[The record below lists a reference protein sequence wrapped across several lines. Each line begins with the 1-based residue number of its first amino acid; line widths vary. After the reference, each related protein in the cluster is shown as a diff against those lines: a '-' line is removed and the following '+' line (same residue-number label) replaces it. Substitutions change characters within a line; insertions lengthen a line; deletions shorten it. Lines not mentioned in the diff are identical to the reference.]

1 MIRIEACILAALLLV
16 TGTWAALP
24 AERAT
29 PDDTARFLAGLSPS
43 PSSPLT
49 TLTKSAVW
57 QTHASR
63 FDALFDL
70 KDRVSLS
77 KIHLFE
83 HKEIPHT
90 EQPLLYFFSGPDFLY
105 ANAFFPHASTYV
117 LSGLEPTGEIPRM
130 EALDPKAIDY
140 TLRNIERSLTS
151 ILSVS
156 FFKTNEMR
164 SELSAGPVFGTLP
177 LLYVFL
183 ARAGKTIVE
192 ADAVVLDREG
202 NLRPADLQK
211 EDEQASQNGAQGVR
225 IVFSDKSHS
234 RQTLYYFGG
243 DVSNGALGKSGLLDF
258 SSKLG
263 TPVALIKSA
272 SYLLHRDRYS
282 ELRTYIL
289 DRSTLVLQDDS
300 GIPVSYFDPSTW
312 NIQPFG
318 NYVGPIPLFRNRYQ
332 ASLARLFRVSGRKGL
347 DFGVGYQWRRNSSNL
362 MLATKKA
369 PGL

>member
-16 TGTWAALP
+16 TDTWAALP

-43 PSSPLT
+43 PSSPLI

-105 ANAFFPHASTYV
+105 ANAFFPYASTYV
-117 LSGLEPTGEIPRM
+117 LSGLEPTGELPRM

-140 TLRNIERSLTS
+140 TLHNIERSLTS

-164 SELSAGPVFGTLP
+164 SELRAGPAFGTLP

-192 ADAVVLDREG
+192 AEAVVLDREG
-202 NLRPADLQK
+202 NLRPANRQK
-211 EDEQASQNGAQGVR
+211 EDEQASQDGAQGVR

-234 RQTLYYFGG
+234 RQTLYYFSG
-243 DVSNGALGKSGLLDF
+243 DVSNDGLGKSGLPSF

-263 TPVALIKSA
+263 TPIALIKSA

-289 DRSTLVLQDDS
+289 GRSTLVLQDDS

-318 NYVGPIPLFRNRYQ
+318 SYVGPIPLFRNRYQ
-332 ASLARLFRVSGRKGL
+332 ASLARLFRVSDRKEL

-362 MLATKKA
+362 MLATKKM